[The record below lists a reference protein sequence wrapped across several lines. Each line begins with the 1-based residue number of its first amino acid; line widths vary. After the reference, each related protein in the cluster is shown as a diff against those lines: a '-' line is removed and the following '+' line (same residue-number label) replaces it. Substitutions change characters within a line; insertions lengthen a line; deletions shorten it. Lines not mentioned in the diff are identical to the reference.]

1 MCNLKF
7 VRDKIAGTPHLE
19 ALYEHWRPDAGWQ
32 REDQFS
38 DGTLRL
44 LGIMWTLL
52 EGDSLL
58 LLEEP
63 ELSLNE
69 DIVRQIHKLLWSMQ
83 RQAKYRRQVFI
94 TTHSE
99 ALLQDKSIDAREV
112 IRLEPTKDGTLAQE
126 TTKEDIALIA
136 SGYTV
141 AEVLLPKTKPT
152 QINQLSLFKP

>member
-1 MCNLKF
+1 M
-7 VRDKIAGTPHLE
+7 G
-19 ALYEHWRPDAGWQ
+19 Q

-44 LGIMWTLL
+44 LGIMWSLL

-69 DIVRQIHKLLWSMQ
+69 DIVRQIHKLIWQIQ

-99 ALLQDKSIDAREV
+99 ALLQDESMDPHEV

-126 TTKEDIALIA
+126 ATDEDVALVA
-136 SGYTV
+136 AGYTV
-141 AEVLLPKTKPT
+141 AEVLLPKTKPA
-152 QINQLSLFKP
+152 QIKQLSLFKL